1 MYNCAGMT
9 RLSPSPPSQTCG
21 GMVNM
26 NGISAV
32 NACITWLISLSPC
45 WSVWWCSPWQLTV
58 THFSLMPKRHPQVL
72 FQFEKRRVIPFSTL
86 LRFLRHAAGAS
97 KTVTTRSLKIFLD
110 CTRPKSGPEIAWKK
124 NYPTG
129 HTVAG
134 CLLAAKILRRTRTHT
149 HTALSHSES
158 SLAHTNTHSWMI
170 LEMKFYSTPAAAAA
184 VSSAGSR
191 RRVLCTKHQLQEFW

>member
-110 CTRPKSGPEIAWKK
+110 CTRPKSGPEIAWEK
-124 NYPTG
+124 T
-129 HTVAG
+129 
-134 CLLAAKILRRTRTHT
+134 ILQAIPSLDAYLRQKFCDARARTHT
-149 HTALSHSES
+149 HSIVTQWKQPSTHK
-158 SLAHTNTHSWMI
+158 HT
-170 LEMKFYSTPAAAAA
+170 
-184 VSSAGSR
+184 
-191 RRVLCTKHQLQEFW
+191 